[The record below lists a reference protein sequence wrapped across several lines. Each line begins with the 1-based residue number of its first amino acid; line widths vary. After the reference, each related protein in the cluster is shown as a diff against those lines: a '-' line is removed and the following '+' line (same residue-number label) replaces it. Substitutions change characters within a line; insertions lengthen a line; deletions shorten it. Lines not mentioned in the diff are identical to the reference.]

1 MNATA
6 LTLWWRQRVPR
17 EQALLVACTALVL
30 LALLWSL
37 ALAPALKTLRQHTV
51 RSAQLQT
58 TLAHMQSLQA
68 QAQGLQGQGK
78 QDAAQAQQALQNQT
92 ASLLGPQAVVAL
104 RSGGA
109 TVTLRSASPQAL
121 GRWLATIRTEAHAQV
136 VQSRLQRN
144 AEGWSGSVQLSL
156 PQ

>member
-1 MNATA
+1 MNAAA
-6 LTLWWRQRVPR
+6 LTLWWRQRAPR
-17 EQALLVACTALVL
+17 EQTLLVACTALVL

-37 ALAPALKTLRQHTV
+37 AMAPALKTLRQHAAH
-51 RSAQLQT
+51 SAQLQT
-58 TLAHMQSLQA
+58 TLAQMQALQA
-68 QAQGLQGQGK
+68 QAQGLQQHGK
-78 QDAAQAQQALQNQT
+78 QDGAQAQQALQNQT
-92 ASLLGPQAVVAL
+92 ASLLGTQASLAL
-104 RSGGA
+104 RNGGA
-109 TVTLRSASPQAL
+109 TVTLRGASPQAL